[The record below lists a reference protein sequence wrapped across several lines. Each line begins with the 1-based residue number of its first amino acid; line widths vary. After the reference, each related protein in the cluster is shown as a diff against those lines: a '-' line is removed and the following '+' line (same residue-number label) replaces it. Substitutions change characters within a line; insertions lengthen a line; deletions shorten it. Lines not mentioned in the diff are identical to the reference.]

1 MADDTERRLRDAL
14 RDASLP
20 QAPES
25 LRVAVQAVVVR
36 APVATPHGGRW
47 PRALPALPAL
57 AAVVAVAVVVGVATG
72 GFGRLG
78 TTVSSASPSSVVP
91 SATTA
96 PTQPVATQVPEPPAP
111 PTSVRVLTAVQLYL
125 EITATRA
132 GSMAA
137 HDVVANVD
145 ATPMDGR
152 GGVEA
157 CAEPAG
163 TCTQVAVLDGLGPNG
178 VITIRSEDAVL
189 PPPVTADDLKAPL
202 ALRLVPGGPVEL
214 LGHVDLAPGTGA
226 VDTAGVKALTATTQP
241 GRVVAV
247 LAWLQSALSPSCGPM
262 MIDVPDPFACPG
274 EPSFLADSPVNAS
287 TGNGFSIPDTAV
299 QVGAFA
305 YDKFAPSPVVDGTVG
320 VSRRGMY
327 LVRLVAVDTAG
338 CRNCRGWLLVGRL
351 DATPAPPSST
361 PTPPAGTVHVYT
373 PAELE
378 ASLTRDRASMVGQ
391 VVFVEGHVDGSVLAC
406 APEAPRCQIGRLAG
420 TSDTVIATRYT
431 RSLKANPGPAAT
443 NVIAIRVLATE
454 LEYLGWMGTGSTGD
468 ATATLDEL
476 KTIAA
481 GPPQG
486 PVVLVVSAWLGT
498 SGPLPCPSVPGSPP
512 PPDTPF
518 GNGCPSS
525 WLAAS
530 GDGTGFTMPPGGV
543 PVQFGAYLDFAPG
556 ATADSRG
563 PKFGTY
569 VVRLVTDTRQG
580 AEGPLGWQVVAR
592 LNP

>member
-14 RDASLP
+14 RDANLP

-25 LRVAVQAVVVR
+25 LRVAVQTVVASPP
-36 APVATPHGGRW
+36 APAPSRRPW
-47 PRALPALPAL
+47 PQLLPAI
-57 AAVVAVAVVVGVATG
+57 AAVVAMAVIVGITTG

-78 TTVSSASPSSVVP
+78 ATVSSASPSAAVP
-91 SATTA
+91 SGTAASATA
-96 PTQPVATQVPEPPAP
+96 PGTTQAPEPPAP
-111 PTSVRVLTAVQLYL
+111 PASVRVLTAAEL
-125 EITATRA
+125 ETELLAVR
-132 GSMAA
+132 GSILAA
-137 HDVVANVD
+137 HDVVANVGASPTHD
-145 ATPMDGR
+145 R
-152 GGVEA
+152 VVSE
-157 CAEPAG
+157 CAEPLGA
-163 TCTQVAVLDGLGPNG
+163 CTVVAVLDGFGPALGT
-178 VITIRSEDAVL
+178 ITIRSENAVL

-214 LGHVDLAPGTGA
+214 LGHVDLASGTGA
-226 VDTAGVKALTATTQP
+226 VDTASLKAQTATAKP
-241 GRVVAV
+241 GHVVAV

-262 MIDVPDPFACPG
+262 MVDVPNPFVCPG

-299 QVGAFA
+299 QVGAFS
-305 YDKFAPSPVVDGTVG
+305 YDKFAPSPVVDNMVG

-327 LVRLVAVDTAG
+327 LVRMVAVDTAG
-338 CRNCRGWLLVGRL
+338 CPKCRGWLLVGRL
-351 DATPAPPSST
+351 DATTAAPTST
-361 PTPPAGTVHVYT
+361 PTPPADTVHVYT
-373 PAELE
+373 PAELGG
-378 ASLTRDRASMVGQ
+378 SLTQDRASMVGR

-406 APEAPRCQIGRLAG
+406 MPDAPRCQIGRLAG

-431 RSLKANPGPAAT
+431 RSLMANTGPAAT

-486 PVVLVVSAWLGT
+486 PVVFTVRAWLGT
-498 SGPLPCPSVPGSPP
+498 SGPLPCPSAPGSPP
-512 PPDTPF
+512 PSDTPF

-530 GDGTGFTMPPGGV
+530 SEGTGFSMPADGV
-543 PVQFGAYLDFAPG
+543 PVQYGAYQDFAPG
-556 ATADSRG
+556 ATADSRD

-580 AEGPLGWQVVAR
+580 SDGPRGWQVVGR
-592 LNP
+592 LYP